1 MIANNN
7 KIFFTGGNGFIG
19 KEVIPLLRKDG
30 YKVVAPSSSELNL
43 TDNTSVRKYFDE
55 HGFDYHAIVHA
66 AVIGGRRITE
76 DGLITYLDNMRIFE
90 NIFAYYKYVDRFI
103 NIDSGASLF
112 DSGQIPLDPS
122 TMELVEGI
130 ENQINQVF
138 ENINQIL
145 KADGMDFSNVVKL
158 SVLLEDL
165 SNFEKVNEIMA
176 NIFSK
181 PYPARAAYEVSK
193 LPKGS
198 SVEIETIAFKE

>member
-1 MIANNN
+1 MK
-7 KIFFTGGNGFIG
+7 KIETEMAPKAIGTYSQAVKVNGF
-19 KEVIPLLRKDG
+19 L
-30 YKVVAPSSSELNL
+30 
-43 TDNTSVRKYFDE
+43 
-55 HGFDYHAIVHA
+55 
-66 AVIGGRRITE
+66 
-76 DGLITYLDNMRIFE
+76 
-90 NIFAYYKYVDRFI
+90 FI
-103 NIDSGASLF
+103 
-112 DSGQIPLDPS
+112 SGQIPLDPS

-158 SVLLEDL
+158 SVLLDDL
-165 SNFEKVNEIMA
+165 SHFEKVNEIMA
-176 NIFSK
+176 DIFSK

>member
-1 MIANNN
+1 M
-7 KIFFTGGNGFIG
+7 KII
-19 KEVIPLLRKDG
+19 E
-30 YKVVAPSSSELNL
+30 
-43 TDNTSVRKYFDE
+43 TDNAPKAIGTYSQAVKVD
-55 HGFDYHAIVHA
+55 GF
-66 AVIGGRRITE
+66 
-76 DGLITYLDNMRIFE
+76 L
-90 NIFAYYKYVDRFI
+90 FI
-103 NIDSGASLF
+103 
-112 DSGQIPLDPS
+112 SGQIPLDPS

-130 ENQINQVF
+130 ENQIKQVF

-165 SNFEKVNEIMA
+165 SHFEKVNEIMA
-176 NIFSK
+176 SIFSK

>member
-1 MIANNN
+1 M
-7 KIFFTGGNGFIG
+7 KIIETDNAPKAIGTYSQAVKVNGF
-19 KEVIPLLRKDG
+19 
-30 YKVVAPSSSELNL
+30 
-43 TDNTSVRKYFDE
+43 
-55 HGFDYHAIVHA
+55 
-66 AVIGGRRITE
+66 
-76 DGLITYLDNMRIFE
+76 
-90 NIFAYYKYVDRFI
+90 
-103 NIDSGASLF
+103 LF
-112 DSGQIPLDPS
+112 VSGQIPLDPS

-158 SVLLEDL
+158 SVLLDDL
-165 SNFEKVNEIMA
+165 NHFEKVNEIMA
-176 NIFSK
+176 SIFSK

>member
-1 MIANNN
+1 MKTIETNNAP
-7 KIFFTGGNGFIG
+7 KAIGTYSQAVKVNGF
-19 KEVIPLLRKDG
+19 L
-30 YKVVAPSSSELNL
+30 
-43 TDNTSVRKYFDE
+43 
-55 HGFDYHAIVHA
+55 
-66 AVIGGRRITE
+66 
-76 DGLITYLDNMRIFE
+76 
-90 NIFAYYKYVDRFI
+90 FI
-103 NIDSGASLF
+103 
-112 DSGQIPLDPS
+112 SGQIPLDPS

>member
-1 MIANNN
+1 MLPFQLLKRKLV
-7 KIFFTGGNGFIG
+7 KIIETDNAPKAIGTYSQAVKVNGF
-19 KEVIPLLRKDG
+19 L
-30 YKVVAPSSSELNL
+30 
-43 TDNTSVRKYFDE
+43 
-55 HGFDYHAIVHA
+55 
-66 AVIGGRRITE
+66 
-76 DGLITYLDNMRIFE
+76 
-90 NIFAYYKYVDRFI
+90 FI
-103 NIDSGASLF
+103 
-112 DSGQIPLDPS
+112 SGQIPLDPS

-165 SNFEKVNEIMA
+165 SHFEKVNEIMA
-176 NIFSK
+176 SIFSK

>member
-1 MIANNN
+1 V
-7 KIFFTGGNGFIG
+7 KIIETENAPKAIGTYSQAVKVNGF
-19 KEVIPLLRKDG
+19 L
-30 YKVVAPSSSELNL
+30 
-43 TDNTSVRKYFDE
+43 
-55 HGFDYHAIVHA
+55 
-66 AVIGGRRITE
+66 
-76 DGLITYLDNMRIFE
+76 
-90 NIFAYYKYVDRFI
+90 FI
-103 NIDSGASLF
+103 
-112 DSGQIPLDPS
+112 SGQIPLDPS

-165 SNFEKVNEIMA
+165 SHFEKVNEIMSS
-176 NIFSK
+176 IFSK

>member
-1 MIANNN
+1 M
-7 KIFFTGGNGFIG
+7 KIIETDNAPKAIGTYSQAVKVNGF
-19 KEVIPLLRKDG
+19 L
-30 YKVVAPSSSELNL
+30 
-43 TDNTSVRKYFDE
+43 
-55 HGFDYHAIVHA
+55 
-66 AVIGGRRITE
+66 
-76 DGLITYLDNMRIFE
+76 
-90 NIFAYYKYVDRFI
+90 FI
-103 NIDSGASLF
+103 
-112 DSGQIPLDPS
+112 SGQIPLDPS

-165 SNFEKVNEIMA
+165 SHFEKVNEIMA
-176 NIFSK
+176 SIFSK

-198 SVEIETIAFKE
+198 SVEIETIAYKE

>member
-1 MIANNN
+1 M
-7 KIFFTGGNGFIG
+7 KIIETDNAPKAFGTYSQAVKVNGF
-19 KEVIPLLRKDG
+19 L
-30 YKVVAPSSSELNL
+30 
-43 TDNTSVRKYFDE
+43 
-55 HGFDYHAIVHA
+55 
-66 AVIGGRRITE
+66 
-76 DGLITYLDNMRIFE
+76 
-90 NIFAYYKYVDRFI
+90 FI
-103 NIDSGASLF
+103 
-112 DSGQIPLDPS
+112 SGQIPLDPS

-165 SNFEKVNEIMA
+165 SHFEKVNEIMA
-176 NIFSK
+176 SIFSK

>member
-1 MIANNN
+1 M
-7 KIFFTGGNGFIG
+7 KIIETENAPKAIGTYSQAVKVNGF
-19 KEVIPLLRKDG
+19 L
-30 YKVVAPSSSELNL
+30 
-43 TDNTSVRKYFDE
+43 
-55 HGFDYHAIVHA
+55 
-66 AVIGGRRITE
+66 
-76 DGLITYLDNMRIFE
+76 
-90 NIFAYYKYVDRFI
+90 FI
-103 NIDSGASLF
+103 
-112 DSGQIPLDPS
+112 SGQVPLDPS

-165 SNFEKVNEIMA
+165 SHFEKVNEIMA
-176 NIFSK
+176 SIFSK

-198 SVEIETIAFKE
+198 SVEIETIAYKE

>member
-1 MIANNN
+1 V
-7 KIFFTGGNGFIG
+7 KIVETDNAPKAIGTYSQAVKVNGF
-19 KEVIPLLRKDG
+19 L
-30 YKVVAPSSSELNL
+30 
-43 TDNTSVRKYFDE
+43 
-55 HGFDYHAIVHA
+55 
-66 AVIGGRRITE
+66 
-76 DGLITYLDNMRIFE
+76 
-90 NIFAYYKYVDRFI
+90 FI
-103 NIDSGASLF
+103 
-112 DSGQIPLDPS
+112 SGQIPLDPS

-138 ENINQIL
+138 ENIKQIL

-165 SNFEKVNEIMA
+165 SHFEKVNEIMA
-176 NIFSK
+176 QIFSK

>member
-1 MIANNN
+1 M
-7 KIFFTGGNGFIG
+7 KIIETENAPKAIGTYSQAVKVNGF
-19 KEVIPLLRKDG
+19 L
-30 YKVVAPSSSELNL
+30 
-43 TDNTSVRKYFDE
+43 
-55 HGFDYHAIVHA
+55 
-66 AVIGGRRITE
+66 
-76 DGLITYLDNMRIFE
+76 
-90 NIFAYYKYVDRFI
+90 FI
-103 NIDSGASLF
+103 
-112 DSGQIPLDPS
+112 SGQIPLDPS

-165 SNFEKVNEIMA
+165 SHFEKVNEIMA
-176 NIFSK
+176 SIFSK

-198 SVEIETIAFKE
+198 SVEIETIALKSEKQIASKKHHRN

>member
-1 MIANNN
+1 V
-7 KIFFTGGNGFIG
+7 KIIETDNAPKAIGTYSQAVKVNGF
-19 KEVIPLLRKDG
+19 L
-30 YKVVAPSSSELNL
+30 
-43 TDNTSVRKYFDE
+43 
-55 HGFDYHAIVHA
+55 
-66 AVIGGRRITE
+66 
-76 DGLITYLDNMRIFE
+76 
-90 NIFAYYKYVDRFI
+90 FI
-103 NIDSGASLF
+103 
-112 DSGQIPLDPS
+112 SGQIPLDPS
-122 TMELVEGI
+122 TMNLVEGI

-165 SNFEKVNEIMA
+165 SHFEKVNEIMA

>member
-1 MIANNN
+1 M
-7 KIFFTGGNGFIG
+7 KIIETENAPKAIGTYSQAVKVNGF
-19 KEVIPLLRKDG
+19 L
-30 YKVVAPSSSELNL
+30 
-43 TDNTSVRKYFDE
+43 
-55 HGFDYHAIVHA
+55 
-66 AVIGGRRITE
+66 
-76 DGLITYLDNMRIFE
+76 
-90 NIFAYYKYVDRFI
+90 FI
-103 NIDSGASLF
+103 
-112 DSGQIPLDPS
+112 SGQIPLDPS

-165 SNFEKVNEIMA
+165 NHFEKVNEIMDT
-176 NIFSK
+176 IFSK

>member
-1 MIANNN
+1 M
-7 KIFFTGGNGFIG
+7 KIIETDNAPKAIGTYSQAVKVNGF
-19 KEVIPLLRKDG
+19 
-30 YKVVAPSSSELNL
+30 
-43 TDNTSVRKYFDE
+43 
-55 HGFDYHAIVHA
+55 
-66 AVIGGRRITE
+66 
-76 DGLITYLDNMRIFE
+76 
-90 NIFAYYKYVDRFI
+90 
-103 NIDSGASLF
+103 LF
-112 DSGQIPLDPS
+112 VSGQIPLDPS

-158 SVLLEDL
+158 SVLLDDL
-165 SNFEKVNEIMA
+165 SHFEKVNEIMA
-176 NIFSK
+176 SIFSK

>member
-1 MIANNN
+1 M
-7 KIFFTGGNGFIG
+7 KIIETDNAPKAIGTYSQAVKVNGF
-19 KEVIPLLRKDG
+19 L
-30 YKVVAPSSSELNL
+30 
-43 TDNTSVRKYFDE
+43 
-55 HGFDYHAIVHA
+55 
-66 AVIGGRRITE
+66 
-76 DGLITYLDNMRIFE
+76 
-90 NIFAYYKYVDRFI
+90 FI
-103 NIDSGASLF
+103 
-112 DSGQIPLDPS
+112 SGQIPLDPS

-130 ENQINQVF
+130 ENQIKQVF

-145 KADGMDFSNVVKL
+145 KADRMDFSNVVKL

-198 SVEIETIAFKE
+198 SVEIEAIAFKE

>member
-1 MIANNN
+1 M
-7 KIFFTGGNGFIG
+7 KIIETDNAPKAIGTYSQAVKVNGF
-19 KEVIPLLRKDG
+19 L
-30 YKVVAPSSSELNL
+30 
-43 TDNTSVRKYFDE
+43 
-55 HGFDYHAIVHA
+55 
-66 AVIGGRRITE
+66 
-76 DGLITYLDNMRIFE
+76 
-90 NIFAYYKYVDRFI
+90 FI
-103 NIDSGASLF
+103 
-112 DSGQIPLDPS
+112 SGQIPLDPS

-158 SVLLEDL
+158 SVLLDDL
-165 SNFEKVNEIMA
+165 SHFEKVNEIMA

>member
-1 MIANNN
+1 V
-7 KIFFTGGNGFIG
+7 KIIETDNAPKAIGTYSQAVKVNGF
-19 KEVIPLLRKDG
+19 L
-30 YKVVAPSSSELNL
+30 
-43 TDNTSVRKYFDE
+43 
-55 HGFDYHAIVHA
+55 
-66 AVIGGRRITE
+66 
-76 DGLITYLDNMRIFE
+76 
-90 NIFAYYKYVDRFI
+90 FI
-103 NIDSGASLF
+103 
-112 DSGQIPLDPS
+112 SGQIPLDPS

-138 ENINQIL
+138 ENIKQIL

-165 SNFEKVNEIMA
+165 SHFEKVNEIMA
-176 NIFSK
+176 TTFSQ